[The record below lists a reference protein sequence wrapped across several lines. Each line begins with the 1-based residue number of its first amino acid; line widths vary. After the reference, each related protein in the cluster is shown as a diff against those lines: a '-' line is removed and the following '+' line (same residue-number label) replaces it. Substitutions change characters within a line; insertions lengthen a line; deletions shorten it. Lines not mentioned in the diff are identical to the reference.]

1 MKRFCLACEGT
12 NMDKDDKMIDPEKCT
27 ILCIPFV
34 CGCKYF
40 MAVHYDKTKPVL
52 MRVRGQCG
60 LTLMY

>member
-1 MKRFCLACEGT
+1 
-12 NMDKDDKMIDPEKCT
+12 MDKDDKMIDPEKCT
-27 ILCIPFV
+27 ILCILFV